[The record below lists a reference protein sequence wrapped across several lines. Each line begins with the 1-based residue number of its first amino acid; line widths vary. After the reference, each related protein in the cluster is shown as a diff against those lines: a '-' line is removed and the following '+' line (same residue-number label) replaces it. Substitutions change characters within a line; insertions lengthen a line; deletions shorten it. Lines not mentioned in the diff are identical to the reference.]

1 MTINELNS
9 KLTNSLINYLNQL
22 GHNETGALESSIDF
36 NCSVGKDNDLSIAL
50 NTLEYIQY
58 LDDGKF
64 LDNYFDTQ
72 DFEDIIQSWYA
83 DNLV

>member
-1 MTINELNS
+1 MTINELN
-9 KLTNSLINYLNQL
+9 KELTDSLVNYLNQT

-36 NCSVGKDNDLSIAL
+36 DCSIIGGNDLDISFNAK
-50 NTLEYIQY
+50 EYIHY

-72 DFEDIIQSWYA
+72 DFEDIIQRWYA